1 MLKRFWNYI
10 KALLSGGLD
19 QMENPDILLEQAQRE
34 MQEVHARNR
43 ERAVQ
48 AITQKNNLQQMVDD
62 LQKKTS
68 QLQAKAEI
76 ALKRG
81 NRDLALQLLKEKES
95 YQTSLTATQ
104 ASLEQAIDT
113 SEQVKVAIKREEEKI
128 RQKTAEALA
137 MKAQWKNAQIQVA
150 INKALDGI
158 GTIEDSTQAFGRAQ
172 QKIRSAQSEAGARA
186 EMAKTRVENRL
197 ADLDVAES
205 DIAAENALAEL
216 ELKMGMGSTTNVAA
230 QPTVTGTTDSD
241 LEAQLRALEQ
251 KVGSANG

>member
-19 QMENPDILLEQAQRE
+19 NLENPDILLEQAQRE

-68 QLQAKAEI
+68 TLQAKAEL

-81 NRDLALQLLKEKES
+81 DRDLALQLLKEKQS
-95 YQTSLTATQ
+95 YETSLTTTK
-104 ASLEQAIDT
+104 ASLEQAIET
-113 SEQVKVAIKREEEKI
+113 SEQVKVAIKREEERI
-128 RQKTAEALA
+128 RQKTAEALS
-137 MKAQWKNAQIQVA
+137 MKAQWKNAQIQNA

-158 GTIEDSTQAFGRAQ
+158 GTIEDSTQAFERAQ
-172 QKIRSAQSEAGARA
+172 AKIRNAQSEAGARA
-186 EMAKTRVENRL
+186 EMAKTRVENRV
-197 ADLDVAES
+197 ADLEVAES
-205 DIAAENALAEL
+205 DIAASNEL
-216 ELKMGMGSTTNVAA
+216 EMLEAKLGMGTTTNVAKPA
-230 QPTVTGTTDSD
+230 PVTATTDSD

>member
-19 QMENPDILLEQAQRE
+19 NLENPDILLEQAQRE

-68 QLQAKAEI
+68 QLQAKAEL

-95 YQTSLTATQ
+95 YQTSLTTTQ

-172 QKIRSAQSEAGARA
+172 AKIRSAQSEAGARA

-197 ADLDVAES
+197 ADLDVAEA
-205 DIAAENALAEL
+205 DIAAENALADL

-230 QPTVTGTTDSD
+230 PTTVTATTDSD